1 MQAKIKHW
9 AKFHL
14 FGYLFHLEFLNM
26 LKNTGTHAP
35 IQNSGNTRPFTEPF
49 LPTRPSKGAISSFAS
64 DTRKAARA
72 SSLCDK
78 IADRSAKVAVLGMG
92 YVGLSIALE
101 TANSGFSTLG
111 IDISEEKVK
120 CLNEGGSYNS
130 DIDAPEITRLV
141 QGGKLKASST
151 NEGLSEADVIFICVP
166 IPLDSKDQPDL
177 TFLLQAVES
186 IQKHL
191 RKGQLVILESTTY
204 PGTTE
209 EVILPLLRKSGLEV
223 EKDFCLAYSPERIDP
238 GNREYKLKNTPK
250 LIGGITPACS
260 RIAQSFYRCFIDQTI
275 IVSSPRVAEM
285 AKLHENTF
293 RAVNIAFANE
303 MAINCDRLGIDVWEV
318 IEAASSKP
326 FGFMP
331 FYPGPGIGGHCIPV
345 VPHYIRWKLKSLNRN
360 ERFIQVADEIN
371 DAMPHFVVE
380 KIGEALAREG
390 KTVAK
395 SKILILGVAFK
406 ADVNDSSYSP
416 ALPILEILQANGAEI
431 AYHDP
436 FVPHFSIAGRKLDSI
451 ALDRLGEF
459 DCSVLITHHQ
469 CFNMLEIV
477 RQSKMLVDTRNATR
491 GIQGY
496 DQRIVKI

>member
-1 MQAKIKHW
+1 MQKNKHR

-14 FGYLFHLEFLNM
+14 FGYLFHLRFLNM
-26 LKNTGTHAP
+26 LKNAGTHAP
-35 IQNSGNTRPFTEPF
+35 IQNSGNPRSFSELSP
-49 LPTRPSKGAISSFAS
+49 PSKPSDGIANSLASEQRKSGRISSL
-64 DTRKAARA
+64 TE
-72 SSLCDK
+72 K

-130 DIDAPEITRLV
+130 DIHALEIKNLV
-141 QGGKLKASST
+141 QSGKLKASCT
-151 NEGLSEADVIFICVP
+151 KDGLSEADVIFICVP
-166 IPLDSKDQPDL
+166 IPLDSKDQPVL

-191 RKGQLVILESTTY
+191 RRGQLVILESTTF

-209 EVILPLLRKSGLEV
+209 EVILPLLRESGLEV

-260 RIAQSFYRCFIDQTI
+260 RMAQSFYQCFIEQTI

-303 MAINCDRLGIDVWEV
+303 MAINCDRLGIDIWEV

-360 ERFIQVADEIN
+360 ERFIQVADEVN

-390 KTVAK
+390 KGIAK

-406 ADVNDSSYSP
+406 ADVNDSSNSP
-416 ALPILEILQANGAEI
+416 ALPILEILQANGAKI

-436 FVPHFSIAGRKLDSI
+436 FVPRFSIPGRELDSI
-451 ALDRLGEF
+451 PLDRLGEF
-459 DCSVLITHHQ
+459 DCCVLITHHR
-469 CFNMLEIV
+469 CFDMLDIV
-477 RQSKMLVDTRNATR
+477 RHSKLLVDTRNATR